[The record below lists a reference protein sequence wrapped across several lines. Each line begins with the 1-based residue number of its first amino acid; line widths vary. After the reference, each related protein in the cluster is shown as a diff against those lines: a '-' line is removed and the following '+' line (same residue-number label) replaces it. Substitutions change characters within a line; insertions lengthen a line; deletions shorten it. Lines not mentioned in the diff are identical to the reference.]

1 MNTQTYDL
9 EERLLEYSVRII
21 KNEIFEETEK
31 QVSAYGASPRLEC
44 WNHGILE
51 KWVLD
56 SYQFSKYSIFNIQY
70 SIPVYPGWDDGIE
83 IPRR

>member
-1 MNTQTYDL
+1 VLDYKEL
-9 EERLLEYSVRII
+9 SRASVN
-21 KNEIFEETEK
+21 K
-31 QVSAYGASPRLEC
+31 SGASPQPVESLKVVRLEC